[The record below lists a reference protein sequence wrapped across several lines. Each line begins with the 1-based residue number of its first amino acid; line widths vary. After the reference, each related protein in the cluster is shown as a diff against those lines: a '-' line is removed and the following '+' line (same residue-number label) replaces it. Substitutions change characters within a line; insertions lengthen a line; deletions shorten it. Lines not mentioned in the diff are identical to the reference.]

1 MRNSKIEKETGVN
14 FDYILALKSTD
25 AGLSV
30 EKIDI
35 PRNEDLIEELLE
47 MYENTHYDASDM
59 HRRAKRAISTTG
71 YTYPFCLGNNYY
83 DSYIDDIAFPD
94 FDTYQYRVT
103 LMDKMSHIDNSLKR
117 GYIDFAKK
125 LQGQLN
131 AYIKKT
137 KEEYLKQILPYTYS
151 SDYNNALRANF
162 VKEKYKIF
170 SSEIHGRFT
179 YETIINDDL
188 KIITRTNFCYGSS
201 TYFQIIV
208 TYKGIELLPY
218 GEWVKY
224 YYAGYNSIMRFTRQY
239 ICVRASWAYAFD
251 FIVAFVNKAIEDP
264 DKFVRE
270 EVLSEVNT
278 LMDGLEE
285 IFQMSD
291 EEFEK
296 RLDVKHIDED
306 DTRYIGISSARH
318 ANERE
323 RQYYKIKKK
332 ECAMVYKM
340 EKISG
345 AIHFIKNLKNISEL
359 IPEVENSI
367 NRIIELN
374 KIIYPEVI
382 AAIPP
387 VNEEIVNL
395 TRELRKIEQKYKQKE
410 KQFDYYKKRLDNFKK
425 ELIGDGRK
433 LQEIEQEFKEKNPQ
447 YEILAY
453 ETNELWQEQ
462 NKYLTLIN
470 DREAVKKR
478 LTSYKEL
485 IETIN
490 N

>member
-1 MRNSKIEKETGVN
+1 MRNSKFEKETGVN
-14 FDYILALKSTD
+14 FDYILALNSTD

-35 PRNEDLIEELLE
+35 VRNDKLIEELFE
-47 MYENTHYDASDM
+47 MYENSHYDASDM
-59 HRRAKRAISTTG
+59 HHRAKRAISYTG
-71 YTYPFCLGNNYY
+71 YTFPFCLGYSYY
-83 DSYIDDIAFPD
+83 DSFIDDISFPN
-94 FDTYQYRVT
+94 FDTSTYLRT
-103 LMDKMSHIDNSLKR
+103 LNDKTNHITNCFKR
-117 GYIDFAKK
+117 GYTEYANK
-125 LQGQLN
+125 LQNQLN

-137 KEEYLKQILPYTYS
+137 KEKYLKQILPYIYS
-151 SDYNNALRANF
+151 NDYNNTLQTNNI
-162 VKEKYKIF
+162 KEKYKIF

-179 YETIINDDL
+179 YETIINHDL

-239 ICVRASWAYAFD
+239 ISVRDSWIYALN
-251 FIVAFVNKAIEDP
+251 FIVGFVNKAIKNP
-264 DKFVRE
+264 DAFVRE
-270 EVLSEVNT
+270 DVLEEVNA
-278 LMDGLEE
+278 LMVGLEE
-285 IFQMSD
+285 IFQMN
-291 EEFEK
+291 ENEFEK
-296 RLDVKHIDED
+296 RLDVKHIEED
-306 DTRYIGISSARH
+306 DDRYIGISSARH

-323 RQYYKIKKK
+323 RQHYKINKK

-345 AIHFIKNLKNISEL
+345 AIYFLKNLKNISD
-359 IPEVENSI
+359 IISEVENSI

-374 KIIYPEVI
+374 KNIYPEVI

-387 VNEEIVNL
+387 VNNTIVNL
-395 TRELRKIEQKYKQKE
+395 TRELRKIEAKYKQKE
-410 KQFDYYKKRLDNFKK
+410 KQFDLCKKRLESFKK
-425 ELIGDGRK
+425 NYMGDGRT
-433 LQEIEQEFKEKNPQ
+433 LQEIEQDFKEKNPQ
-447 YEILAY
+447 YEILAK

-485 IETIN
+485 IEKVYN
-490 N
+490 